1 MSNKKPVPSEAAGKQ
16 VTPANLNK
24 DDSQGKTTIH
34 DQVVAKI
41 AGLAIRDIEGVYALG
56 SAMGRAMGS
65 LRQAVGGGEKV
76 EQGVSVEVG
85 ETEAA
90 VDLSLI
96 VEYPYPVHEVAD
108 KVRNAVFEAVE
119 GLVGLKVTEVNIDV
133 TDVHLPLDEDDEDEV
148 EQIEEKKESRVK

>member
-1 MSNKKPVPSEAAGKQ
+1 MSNKKPVPSENARKQ
-16 VTPANLNK
+16 IAPLNQ

-34 DQVVAKI
+34 DQVVAKV
-41 AGLAIRDIEGVYALG
+41 AGLAIRDIDGVYALG
-56 SAMGRAMGS
+56 SAMGRAMGT
-65 LRQAVGGGEKV
+65 LRQAVGGSEKV

-96 VEYPYPVHEVAD
+96 VEYPYPVHEVAE
-108 KVRNAVFEAVE
+108 KVRSAVFEAVE

-133 TDVHLPLDEDDEDEV
+133 TDVHLASDEDDDE
-148 EQIEEKKESRVK
+148 EQQGEEKKESRVK

>member
-1 MSNKKPVPSEAAGKQ
+1 MSNKKPLPSENAGKQ
-16 VTPANLNK
+16 ITPLNQ
-24 DDSQGKTTIH
+24 DASQGKTTIR

-41 AGLAIRDIEGVYALG
+41 AGLAIRDINGVYALG
-56 SAMGRAMGS
+56 SAMGRAMGT
-65 LRQAVGGGEKV
+65 LRQAVGGSERV

-108 KVRNAVFEAVE
+108 RVRSAVFEAVE

-133 TDVHLPLDEDDEDEV
+133 TDVHLASDEDDEE
-148 EQIEEKKESRVK
+148 EQQSEEKKESRVK

>member
-1 MSNKKPVPSEAAGKQ
+1 MSNKPVPSENAGKQ

-24 DDSQGKTTIH
+24 DDSKGKTTIH
-34 DQVVAKI
+34 DQVVTKV

-65 LRQAVGGGEKV
+65 IRQAVGGSEKV

-90 VDLSLI
+90 IDLSLI

-133 TDVHLPLDEDDEDEV
+133 TDVHLPDEDDDEDEV